1 MPFCSFAEGAGMYD
15 VTPVENMFLLEY
27 LPTAPGDFLRVYL
40 YARMLSLHPEL
51 GDGMADVARAL
62 NMDED
67 AVFNAMTYWERQGL
81 VRRMTDRPPTYALLP
96 FRGNAP
102 AANPMDADY
111 YQYRDFNASLQALFG
126 PDTLLHPKQ
135 YEMANDWLNLLG
147 FTQDAVLRMVEAR
160 LKKSR
165 SKKPDPVK
173 LFSRLN
179 EIAAEWSERG
189 VRTAEDVERALEYDS
204 RVEKTASAVIKQFSM
219 RRPAT
224 VDELQLVSKWLN
236 EWGMSPEQI
245 LAACA
250 ETTKSRNPSL
260 KYLDSILESRRK
272 GEDAN
277 FGELKAVLRELGAE
291 DRPTPDQLK
300 NYGKML
306 DQGFEP
312 ETIRL
317 AAVQCARKKKHR
329 FEELEWMVGKWGEQ
343 QLYRFAD
350 ADAYVRS
357 MNRMTDEVRALLA
370 KCGADRRPQMEDLTM
385 YERWT
390 AESPRPLIDYAAECA
405 KGMQL
410 PMRYM
415 DKLLGEWQKAGVTTV
430 DAARAEHER
439 HSAAAKTVAQ
449 AVNPALDYEQRAN
462 ADGDYD
468 GLFINLDAENGGEG
482 A

>member
-1 MPFCSFAEGAGMYD
+1 M
-15 VTPVENMFLLEY
+15 
-27 LPTAPGDFLRVYL
+27 
-40 YARMLSLHPEL
+40 
-51 GDGMADVARAL
+51 
-62 NMDED
+62 
-67 AVFNAMTYWERQGL
+67 
-81 VRRMTDRPPTYALLP
+81 
-96 FRGNAP
+96 
-102 AANPMDADY
+102 
-111 YQYRDFNASLQALFG
+111 
-126 PDTLLHPKQ
+126 
-135 YEMANDWLNLLG
+135 
-147 FTQDAVLRMVEAR
+147 
-160 LKKSR
+160 
-165 SKKPDPVK
+165 
-173 LFSRLN
+173 
-179 EIAAEWSERG
+179 
-189 VRTAEDVERALEYDS
+189 RTAEDVERALEYDS

-390 AESPRPLIDYAAECA
+390 A
-405 KGMQL
+405 
-410 PMRYM
+410 
-415 DKLLGEWQKAGVTTV
+415 
-430 DAARAEHER
+430 
-439 HSAAAKTVAQ
+439 
-449 AVNPALDYEQRAN
+449 
-462 ADGDYD
+462 
-468 GLFINLDAENGGEG
+468 
-482 A
+482 

>member
-15 VTPVENMFLLEY
+15 VTPIENMFLLEY

-51 GDGMADVARAL
+51 GDGIADVARAL

-96 FRGNAP
+96 FRGNTP
-102 AANPMDADY
+102 AANPMDGDY

-160 LKKSR
+160 LKRSR

-173 LFSRLN
+173 LFNRLN

-343 QLYRFAD
+343 QLYRSAD
-350 ADAYVRS
+350 ADAYATACIAMGAERS
-357 MNRMTDEVRALLA
+357 MRMIQADKDICALL
-370 KCGADRRPQMEDLTM
+370 
-385 YERWT
+385 
-390 AESPRPLIDYAAECA
+390 I
-405 KGMQL
+405 
-410 PMRYM
+410 YM
-415 DKLLGEWQKAGVTTV
+415 DKHGEIKNWLSHDLQQMIVK
-430 DAARAEHER
+430 
-439 HSAAAKTVAQ
+439 Q
-449 AVNPALDYEQRAN
+449 
-462 ADGDYD
+462 
-468 GLFINLDAENGGEG
+468 
-482 A
+482 